1 MIFIDDELSSLFKTI
16 DKSGGGGADEHDYIE
31 HTQILQLLY
40 RVLSLNGNN
49 ADK

>member
-1 MIFIDDELSSLFKTI
+1 MAFCNYYKN
-16 DKSGGGGADEHDYIE
+16 ADEHGYIE